1 MYKIAFI
8 TLLFVARQGLAQT
21 DSGSV
26 VVRKDPRVDSLV
38 QKQIEINEL
47 TTRDARRNVPG
58 FRIQVVSS
66 PDRNK
71 VYAAKVK
78 VYEEFPD
85 LKPYLIYQA
94 PNYKLKVGNFQ
105 TQEEAEQAL
114 QQLSRL
120 FPSGL
125 YVIRDIIEVR
135 L

>member
-8 TLLFVARQGLAQT
+8 ALLFVARQGLAQT